1 MKKELLN
8 EQNYQNVK
16 GKISKVAVIVLVVG
30 VLLGISLILTGIVKN
45 SSASSRFSEEN
56 KAAVASDIE
65 KERQKLQSVKEDL
78 INEGVKESRDYDDGK
93 AYDLYIIK
101 NVLDPSFSHCLFD
114 EYKNNPITSK
124 YCSLKLEYE
133 EINSSVKKSFATSGS
148 IPLFIFGAF
157 SIIASCMI
165 AGSIYLTSRQRE
177 IMAYQMQG
185 IMPLAT
191 EGLEKIAPTV
201 SKVGKKMTEEMAPA
215 YGKLA
220 KEISKGIKEGLK
232 DEENDK

>member
-16 GKISKVAVIVLVVG
+16 GKISKASIIILLVG
-30 VLLGISLILTGIVKN
+30 VLFGGSLILTGIVKN

-56 KAAVASDIE
+56 KKAVASEIE

-93 AYDLYIIK
+93 AYELYIIK
-101 NVLDPSFSHCLFD
+101 NALDPSFDHCRFD
-114 EYKNNPITSK
+114 EYKNNSITSK
-124 YCSLKLEYE
+124 YCALKLEYE
-133 EINSSVKKSFATSGS
+133 DINSSVKKSFATSGN
-148 IPLFIFGAF
+148 IPFFIFGAF
-157 SIIASCMI
+157 VIIASCMI
-165 AGSIYLTSRQRE
+165 AGAIYLTSRQRE
-177 IMAYQMQG
+177 IIAYQMQG

-191 EGLEKIAPTV
+191 EGLEKIAPSVT
-201 SKVGKKMTEEMAPA
+201 KVGKKMTEEMAPA

-232 DEENDK
+232 NEENDK